1 MAYAILPKD
10 VSINQ
15 LCKIAEDDTE
25 KNSFNIIESDYR
37 IIEISNSDFT
47 GVQQDTK
54 VINSSTVD
62 SVTFVDVA
70 TKESPT
76 DPGQFVGETV
86 IENEDML
93 TTHLNQRIQ
102 NIDAFLKNNPTNPMY
117 SFWNTYKTTL
127 QNFDPSVISF
137 PHTGSW
143 EKYCADN
150 GIAYKHMLQL
160 P

>member
-1 MAYAILPKD
+1 ML
-10 VSINQ
+10 
-15 LCKIAEDDTE
+15 E
-25 KNSFNIIESDYR
+25 IER
-37 IIEISNSDFT
+37 
-47 GVQQDTK
+47 K
-54 VINSSTVD
+54 
-62 SVTFVDVA
+62 
-70 TKESPT
+70 
-76 DPGQFVGETV
+76 